1 MYVSLA
7 LDEVMAHVYDN
18 TNTMGAIK
26 QIHIVAK
33 EIAEDITK
41 QINKQCD
48 WQVDQFLPPNSEGK
62 IIDEAHSYMARTVAR
77 HVANA
82 FDVNTNKYYDE

>member
-1 MYVSLA
+1 MYV
-7 LDEVMAHVYDN
+7 
-18 TNTMGAIK
+18 IK

-33 EIAEDITK
+33 EIAEDIEK

-48 WQVDQFLPPNSEGK
+48 WQVSQFLPDNSEGTT
-62 IIDEAHSYMARTVAR
+62 INEAHSYMARTVAR
-77 HVANA
+77 HIANA

>member
-1 MYVSLA
+1 VYVSLA

-26 QIHIVAK
+26 QLHIVAK

-62 IIDEAHSYMARTVAR
+62 IIDDTHSYMARTVAR
-77 HVANA
+77 HIANA